1 MLREKK
7 TEIFMARWVIFQFG
21 SVIKVAGIDIETRK
35 FRISS
40 KIEHLVNELNHNQ
53 TGGITSRCVLQSS
66 SGTKYVVVG
75 FPCNLIKFPIISQ
88 KIDKHVEKRFS
99 SGIWVDMSYL
109 ADTTFF
115 DGDFV

>member
-21 SVIKVAGIDIETRK
+21 SVIKVAGIDIETKK

-40 KIEHLVNELNHNQ
+40 NIEHLVNELDCNQ

-75 FPCNLIKFPIISQ
+75 FPCNLINVPIIRT
-88 KIDKHVEKRFS
+88 KIDQHVKKRFPT
-99 SGIWVDMSYL
+99 GIWVDVSYL